1 MITIDPDDLAALVE
15 RLDHEHFGYNDRGA
29 AALRAFR
36 GLEAAV
42 DNDAALIVLLEQIN
56 PGKPQRTKP

>member
-15 RLDHEHFGYNDRGA
+15 RLDREHFGYNDRGA

-42 DNDAALIVLLEQIN
+42 DNDAAAIVLSSNQPDN
-56 PGKPQRTKP
+56 TQRTKP